1 MGESITVEFLR
12 SWWRQPFDYQ
22 WTVNYHRVRGTL
34 AVNRISVGLWCCC
47 FSVGAFCALTSPAG
61 PRGGVAIDILVG
73 VLAVAC
79 AVIGVVW
86 LAGRWPRQWMTRLFV
101 VYTDVG
107 VAVVLFTFA
116 DLFIAM
122 MGCSLFSVTGAHVT
136 AFHSPKWLLGHLS
149 FATAV
154 TLALYACV
162 VLGSDADKG
171 IATALLMVLL
181 PVLLAAPI
189 VMQSG
194 LLDLRE
200 DANDAFRDHLTQLRN
215 RRGLEAGF
223 HQLQYS
229 GIPVG
234 LAVLMLDI
242 DGFKQINDQHGHSG
256 GDAVLEVVA
265 TRLVEVAGTHA
276 LIARVGGEEFAITLV
291 GTPEQA
297 IALAHRV
304 RSTLHNTDDRHPITV
319 SVGVA
324 VATHQQL
331 RANKRQP
338 STATLRALMRSADVA
353 MYQAKKL
360 GGNGVSV
367 DSDLDDATC

>member
-1 MGESITVEFLR
+1 VEFLR

-34 AVNRISVGLWCCC
+34 AVNRVSVGLWCCLY
-47 FSVGAFCALTSPAG
+47 SVGAFCVLTSPAG
-61 PRGGVAIDILVG
+61 PRGGPAIDILVSA
-73 VLAVAC
+73 LAVAC
-79 AVIGVVW
+79 AVIGIVW
-86 LAGRWPRQWMTRLFV
+86 IAGRWPRQWMTRLFV

-116 DLFIAM
+116 DLVIAM

-136 AFHSPKWLLGHLS
+136 AFHSPRWLLGHLI

-154 TLALYACV
+154 TLSLYGCV
-162 VLGSDADKG
+162 MLDPAADKG
-171 IATALLMVLL
+171 IASALLMALL

-189 VMQSG
+189 IMQSG

-200 DANDAFRDHLTQLRN
+200 DANDAFRDHLTKLRN

-242 DGFKQINDQHGHSG
+242 DGFKKINDKHGHSG
-256 GDAVLEVVA
+256 GDAVLEIIA
-265 TRLVEVAGTHA
+265 ARLVDVAGAHA
-276 LIARVGGEEFAITLV
+276 LIARVGGEEFAIALV

-297 IALAHRV
+297 IALAHRA
-304 RSTLHNTDDRHPITV
+304 RSTLHDPDDRHPITV

-331 RANKRQP
+331 RANKNQP
-338 STATLRALMRSADVA
+338 STATLRSLLKSADTA
-353 MYQAKKL
+353 MYEAKQR
-360 GGNGVSV
+360 GGNAVSV
-367 DSDLDDATC
+367 SSDLDGATC